1 MRIIRR
7 TFANLPGSTLLLG
20 RAGEN
25 NVTRLE
31 LDVSKEQ
38 SEFKDASFEL
48 VLKTPASEDP
58 YPVVVEVTNNKL
70 TYNFSGS
77 DLAESGYGQL
87 EALVVGS
94 EGELLKSA
102 TAKIKINPS
111 IIPNTYPGPLQKV
124 IEDLKEAIGELE
136 AKGIKTVTVLPDD
149 PDDDEIVYLNASDS
163 GFYRW
168 DGSDW
173 VRLTDDGE
181 GLEAL
186 ANIVSDMRDD
196 IPSAEKQASWDSA
209 VAYKHTHSNK
219 DVLDTIVDGKV
230 SAWDDA
236 ASKKHTH
243 ANKALLDEITT
254 DDAYGWSDAAN
265 KRHIHTNKEVIDGFD
280 RRNDGALTF
289 FGEQIPFVQNPD
301 ATTLGFKTY
310 TELYVRDGFTTDAT
324 TILDVPLYVGGR
336 ILDGII
342 CELYESKDADPNFK
356 NGIRLSEVRDDY
368 GVPMLSV
375 LVRVDNVNYTYYPRD
390 FDTHG
395 GTIQAGWHPSEPTI
409 TSFTP
414 DRFWFDGVSYRN
426 LNNLSEE
433 AKSVLYSLSQCIN
446 ESEESFGTIIV
457 SEDSVTRFEGVI
469 KPNRKYMFVTGD
481 NCTFDGFEDV
491 EFSETDAQFVIY
503 LTCTADVDFSFT
515 SNVYFVNG
523 TAPNTDT
530 GSHKI
535 IGTWLKEEEVW
546 AIGGI
551 DYSEVS

>member
-1 MRIIRR
+1 MHVIKR

-25 NVTRLE
+25 NVTKLE

-48 VLKTPASEDP
+48 VLKTPSSEDP

-70 TYNFSGS
+70 TYYFSGS

-111 IIPNTYPGPLQKV
+111 IIQNTYPGPLQKV

-136 AKGIKTVTVLPDD
+136 AHGIKTVTVLPDD
-149 PDDDEIVYLNASDS
+149 PEDDEIVYLNASDS

-181 GLEAL
+181 GLETL
-186 ANIVSDMRDD
+186 ANVVSDMHDD
-196 IPSAEKQASWDSA
+196 IPSAEKQES
-209 VAYKHTHSNK
+209 
-219 DVLDTIVDGKV
+219 
-230 SAWDDA
+230 WDDA

-243 ANKALLDEITT
+243 ANKSLLDEITT
-254 DDAYGWSDAAN
+254 EDAYGWSDAAN
-265 KRHIHTNKEVIDGFD
+265 KRHIHANKEIIDGFD

-289 FGEQIPFVQNPD
+289 FGEQIPFVQKPD

-310 TELYVRDGFTTDAT
+310 TELYVRDDVVTDAT
-324 TILDVPLYVGGR
+324 TILDVPLYIGGR
-336 ILDGII
+336 ILGVVI

-356 NGIRLSEVRDDY
+356 NGIRLSEFRDDY

-375 LVRVDNVNYTYYPRD
+375 LVRVDNVNYTYNPRD
-390 FDTHG
+390 FDTQG
-395 GTIQAGWHPSEPTI
+395 VTIQAGWHPSEPTI

-414 DRFWFDGVSYRN
+414 DRFWFDGVTYSN

-446 ESEESFGTIIV
+446 ESEESFGAIIV

-481 NCTFDGFEDV
+481 NCTFDGLEDM

-503 LTCTADVDFSFT
+503 LTCTADVDFSFSST
-515 SNVYFVNG
+515 VYFANG